1 MIFLKLSI
9 FQAMKKILLISLTAL
24 LLNGCSEKNN
34 YEAAVLEELQREK
47 KSQDPKDYSVPV
59 EKMADCIVE
68 KSSEN
73 MPGLFAFDPD
83 RLTALRNYSK
93 MLTLPQS
100 ADPKKTMEELRNEFG
115 SPKDLATARS
125 NYIES
130 EMECLALFVAN
141 TEGSEK
147 EESAKP
153 E

>member
-1 MIFLKLSI
+1 
-9 FQAMKKILLISLTAL
+9 MKKILLLSLTAL

-34 YEAAVLEELQREK
+34 YEAAVLAELQQEK
-47 KSQDPKDYSVPV
+47 NSQDPKDYSVPV

-68 KSSEN
+68 KSSDN

-83 RLTALRNYSK
+83 RLTAFRNYTK

-100 ADPKKTMEELRNEFG
+100 ADPKKTMEELRNDFG
-115 SPKDLATARS
+115 TPKDLTTARS

-130 EMECLALFVAN
+130 EMECLALFMAN
-141 TEGSEK
+141 TEGGEN
-147 EESAKP
+147 EETAKP